1 MENISLQDIDRGQ
14 RNDGWSLLEF
24 HVQVPRSAT
33 EADVSDSDE
42 QKLTL
47 FASSPET
54 ELEIP
59 SQMYNLH
66 ILASWT

>member
-1 MENISLQDIDRGQ
+1 M
-14 RNDGWSLLEF
+14 
-24 HVQVPRSAT
+24 QVPRSAT

>member
-1 MENISLQDIDRGQ
+1 M
-14 RNDGWSLLEF
+14 
-24 HVQVPRSAT
+24 QVPRSDT

-59 SQMYNLH
+59 SQMYNLC